1 MSADRAGIDD
11 TPTLATWLLARG
23 VEGLGLTKTRA
34 LQRAVVRE
42 AAERWPQWW
51 NHELFGPPH
60 REAELPVLEE
70 THAALLR
77 LRLLRRRRET
87 LRTTARGQELLSD
100 PDALA
105 CALHEDLAGE
115 GFDGDAWR
123 AVESVLAQH
132 GPLTTDRL
140 KETVGPLLVGA
151 GWRAADGAPLDGWE
165 LFGALQPALCRA
177 EGYGLL
183 STSRSPASLELT
195 PAGRRLAAGGPHTGG
210 TSPAAAGDEALLF
223 EAELLNARGVSARL
237 AVLERQPLTAVH
249 DAIQQA
255 FGWWDDHLYSFWLD
269 GSFFG
274 SGDVEFTSPIT
285 PDEGVATADVPIT
298 ELDLRR
304 GQRIGYVFDFGDE
317 WRVRLTL
324 RGRAAAEPADYP
336 RVLELCGT
344 PPPQYEPLED

>member
-1 MSADRAGIDD
+1 MSADRAGTDD

-23 VEGLGLTKTRA
+23 VEGLGLTKTGA
-34 LQRAVVRE
+34 LQRAIVRD

-51 NHELFGPPH
+51 NHELFGKPH

-70 THAALLR
+70 THAALRR
-77 LRLLRRRRET
+77 LRLLRRQRET
-87 LRTTARGQELLSD
+87 LRTTARGRETLSD
-100 PDALA
+100 PDALVR
-105 CALHEDLAGE
+105 ALREDLTGE
-115 GFDGDAWR
+115 GFDGDAWW
-123 AVESVLAQH
+123 AVESVLAQQ

-140 KETVGPLLVGA
+140 KKTVGPLLVGA

-165 LFGALQPALCRA
+165 LVGALKPALSRA

-183 STSRSPASLELT
+183 NTSRSLASFELT
-195 PAGRRLAAGGPHTGG
+195 PAGRRLAAGGPDPDA
-210 TSPAAAGDEALLF
+210 TSAPAAGDAALLVD
-223 EAELLNARGVSARL
+223 AELLNAPGVGARL

-298 ELDLRR
+298 ELGLRR

-324 RGRAAAEPADYP
+324 RELVAAEPADYP
-336 RVLELCGT
+336 RVLELRGT
-344 PPPQYEPLED
+344 PPPQYEPLEG